1 MKTKG
6 PRYQKGFTL
15 TELLAVM
22 TILVVLAG
30 IAPASIF
37 KSLKRASLAQAINN
51 AKQVKLSLDA
61 FATDF
66 DGQYPNDDTAEYV
79 IEGGTGTT
87 YSNDY
92 FRQLFLAGVT
102 ESEKIFWVKNSAVA
116 SKFAP
121 DDKVKEGGRV
131 QADEVLQKGDVH
143 WAYITDQTNLDTGSR
158 PLILDGYKRGTSEWD
173 PNTWDQKVIVL
184 AIDGSCRTMGMRAS
198 DGKVLDGSRKDILSA
213 EADAWDGEDPT
224 DLLKQPWPG
233 AGVEE
238 APFAGLTSKAGKKIN
253 ATLVGVKGDK
263 AVLKMSTGFLY
274 RYPISD
280 LDAESQKRVREFAA
294 KEEE

>member
-61 FATDF
+61 FAIDF
-66 DGQYPNDDTAEYV
+66 DGQYPNDDTADYV
-79 IEGGTGTT
+79 IEGGTGET

-92 FRQLFLAGVT
+92 FRQMFLAGVT

-116 SKFAP
+116 SKTAP
-121 DDKVKEGGRV
+121 DDKVRGAGRV

-213 EADAWDGEDPT
+213 QADAWDGEDPT
-224 DLLKQPWPG
+224 ELLKQPWPG

-280 LDAESQKRVREFAA
+280 LDAESQKRVRAFAA

>member
-1 MKTKG
+1 MKAAGTNH
-6 PRYQKGFTL
+6 RKGFTL
-15 TELLAVM
+15 TELLVVM
-22 TILVVLAG
+22 AILVVLAG

-37 KSLKRASLAQAINN
+37 KSLKRASLAEAINN
-51 AKQVKLSLDA
+51 AKQVKLALDA

-66 DGQYPNDDTAEYV
+66 DGQYPSDDTAEYV
-79 IEGGTGTT
+79 LEGGTGST

-92 FRQLFLAGVT
+92 FRQMFFAGHI

-121 DDKVKEGGRV
+121 DNKVKEGGKV
-131 QADEVLQKGDVH
+131 QPDLVLQEGDVH

-173 PNTWDQKVIVL
+173 PNTWDRKVIIGH
-184 AIDGSCRTMGMRAS
+184 IDGSFRALPMRAS

-213 EADAWDGEDPT
+213 QADAWDGEDPT
-224 DLLKQPWPG
+224 KLLKQPWPG
-233 AGVEE
+233 AGAEE
-238 APFAGLTSKAGKKIN
+238 SPAGGLTSKSGKKIK

-263 AVLKMSTGFLY
+263 AVLKMTNGWIY
-274 RYPISD
+274 RYPIAD
-280 LDAESQKRVREFAA
+280 LNAESQKRVREFAA